1 MDITTA
7 IAQLDKERAFLGL
20 GMLELLQDIEK
31 DGDMVYSE
39 RTMRA
44 YRVFMR
50 QATQNSIC
58 PEMAFQL

>member
-1 MDITTA
+1 MEITTA
-7 IAQLDKERAFLGL
+7 ITQLNKERDFLGL

-31 DGDMVYSE
+31 NGDMVYCE

-50 QATQNSIC
+50 QATQLFATVA
-58 PEMAFQL
+58 E

>member
-1 MDITTA
+1 
-7 IAQLDKERAFLGL
+7 
-20 GMLELLQDIEK
+20 MLELLQDIEK

-50 QATQNSIC
+50 QASQMFA
-58 PEMAFQL
+58 PVAE